1 MHVQGTTSLLT
12 RAAMTVAAAVTLST
26 VTLTNPP
33 SAAAADCP
41 DIEVVFARGTDEPP
55 ASASSGKPWWI
66 PSNRWSRGSPSG
78 PTP

>member
-12 RAAMTVAAAVTLST
+12 RAAMTVAAAVALST
-26 VTLTNPP
+26 VTLADPP

-55 ASASSGKPWWI
+55 GIGVVGQALVLSLI
-66 PSNRWSRGSPSG
+66 HI
-78 PTP
+78 